1 MPEETTNPTNV
12 ALKCIVKMMENT
24 LICEDE
30 LV

>member
-1 MPEETTNPTNV
+1 MKNKQNNKR
-12 ALKCIVKMMENT
+12 LRKYMVKMMENT